1 MKILLLHKHWLLNL
15 LIFQSIGMNSR
26 ITMVNGTVKP
36 DVDPGLSEWV
46 WEALRTTDENVDAYH
61 SVKTQLRAALNALLG
76 VLSLSL
82 PLNASQI

>member
-1 MKILLLHKHWLLNL
+1 
-15 LIFQSIGMNSR
+15 MNSR

-46 WEALRTTDENVDAYH
+46 WEALRTTDEKVDVCH
-61 SVKTQLRAALNALLG
+61 SVKIELRVALNALLG